1 MASSTAEASRGVLDL
16 RSGQDLDDRGNRSLQ
31 LRWLDNCRLERPDDQ
46 DRFRGVWRLDE
57 RDGQPVGLGDLTR
70 RPTPVEV
77 RRVEPFQADRE
88 PDGSAHRGSR
98 SAGSRCVPPART
110 NDPLLAVLSDLHD
123 NLVKRYGHALAAQLL
138 LALIQYASEQD
149 RRTAVQVI
157 FMSK

>member
-1 MASSTAEASRGVLDL
+1 M
-16 RSGQDLDDRGNRSLQ
+16 
-31 LRWLDNCRLERPDDQ
+31 
-46 DRFRGVWRLDE
+46 
-57 RDGQPVGLGDLTR
+57 
-70 RPTPVEV
+70 EV